1 MLLKQDTYQSE
12 RNALHVSTHEV
23 QFHIIPKVT
32 N

>member
-1 MLLKQDTYQSE
+1 MLLEQDIDPSG